1 MRLDL
6 TPQPAYLARRQTFSL
21 RTRKGQRIECRSGQ
35 LWITQDG
42 DPRDVILV
50 AEECFTL
57 DRNGQTLVSALEDAS
72 FTLHNTA
79 TVSAASP
86 ALPSM
91 HGTRTP
97 NCCAY

>member
-1 MRLDL
+1 MRLEL

-21 RTRKGQRIECRSGQ
+21 RTRKGQSIECRSGQ

-42 DPRDVILV
+42 DPRDVILG

-72 FTLHNTA
+72 FMLRNAATA
-79 TVSAASP
+79 SAASP
-86 ALPSM
+86 AMPSM
-91 HGTRTP
+91 RGTQTP
-97 NCCAY
+97 SCAY